1 MLTLEEIRKRLAD
14 RRLSVVARETGLTTR
29 ALAMLRDGDVNDPK
43 MSTLVALSNYLEA
56 HK

>member
-29 ALAMLRDGDVNDPK
+29 ALAMLRDGEVSDPK
-43 MSTLVALSNYLEA
+43 MSTLVALTEYLEA
-56 HK
+56 HR

>member
-29 ALAMLRDGDVNDPK
+29 AIAMLRDGEVSDPK
-43 MSTLVALSNYLEA
+43 FSTIATLSAYFEA
-56 HK
+56 HG